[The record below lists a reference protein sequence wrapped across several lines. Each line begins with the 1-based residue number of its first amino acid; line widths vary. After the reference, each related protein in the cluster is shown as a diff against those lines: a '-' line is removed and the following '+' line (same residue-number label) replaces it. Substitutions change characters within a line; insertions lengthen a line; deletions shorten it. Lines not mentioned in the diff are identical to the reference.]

1 MTANKLKDKIKNILL
16 ETINFTLIVIVC
28 IGLMIILWLHK
39 LVPFFPVLFLFHIFF
54 WVVHPL
60 FLKYVYKEKWHFF
73 TSDSYRLLKYV
84 LIPCIV
90 FEVAVI
96 MYYPK
101 ESIMAAKQIG
111 AEESVD
117 K

>member
-1 MTANKLKDKIKNILL
+1 MEANKLKDKIKNILL
-16 ETINFTLIVIVC
+16 EMINFTLIVLMYM
-28 IGLMIILWLHK
+28 GLLVILWLHK
-39 LVPFFPVLFLFHIFF
+39 LVPFFPILFLFYLFVF
-54 WVVHPL
+54 VLHPL
-60 FLKYVYKEKWHFF
+60 FIKHICKKSWHVCA
-73 TSDSYRLLKYV
+73 SDKMYRIMYI
-84 LIPCIV
+84 LIPWII

-111 AEESVD
+111 AEERID